1 MDDLNL
7 TKMIL
12 DVWDFMD
19 PLISIP
25 ILLVCGLITVGI
37 KAVFISVMLRYGMTG
52 RPVDIMFLQDLVGCS
67 STIGKII

>member
-12 DVWDFMD
+12 DVWDVMD

-25 ILLVCGLITVGI
+25 ILLFCGLITIGI
-37 KAVFISVMLRYGMTG
+37 KTVFICVMLRYGMTG
-52 RPVDIMFLQDLVGCS
+52 RPVDIMFLQDLVGC
-67 STIGKII
+67 